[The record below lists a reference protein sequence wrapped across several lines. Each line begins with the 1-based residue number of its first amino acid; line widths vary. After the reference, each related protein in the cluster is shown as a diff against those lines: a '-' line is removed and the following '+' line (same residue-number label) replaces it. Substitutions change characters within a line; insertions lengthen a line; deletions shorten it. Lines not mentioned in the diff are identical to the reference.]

1 MKNIVVLVSGGGTNL
16 QALLDAQ
23 NSGEIKSGRITCVV
37 SSNPDAYALER
48 AKKHSIDTEVIRKK
62 DYETFEEYDN
72 ALTELLKSKKAD
84 LIVLAGFMT
93 VLGKQVIKAFEN
105 KIINIH
111 PALIPSF
118 CGQGFYGLYVHKAVL
133 EKGVKITGATA
144 HFVNEVCDG
153 GPIIMQKAVEV
164 KNGDTPEILQR
175 RVMEQAEWKILPRS
189 VALFCEGKIK
199 VENNK
204 TIVEE

>member
-1 MKNIVVLVSGGGTNL
+1 MK
-16 QALLDAQ
+16 
-23 NSGEIKSGRITCVV
+23 
-37 SSNPDAYALER
+37 
-48 AKKHSIDTEVIRKK
+48 H
-62 DYETFEEYDN
+62 
-72 ALTELLKSKKAD
+72 LKSKKAD